1 MKISDCVKM
10 SFSDLKKRKLR
21 TALTALGISVGAM
34 LIIIMAGLGQGIQQ
48 ISSDKLK
55 EIDTMKVIT
64 VNPQTNTKKPEFKK
78 IDENVLAKLSK
89 IKGVS
94 TVTASVNTIISQVKI
109 GDKTAQK
116 VSVRGNNLNYPIF
129 TSAEQN
135 DVKSDKEKVEKYG
148 YNTIIQGRTLNKD
161 ENSSV
166 LVGQMMLDK
175 MGIKDYKSVVGKNME
190 IKVSLPNVYG
200 IEQKQSFVRN
210 VKIVGVVNK
219 VYENGRNTIV
229 TSDKIAADIQK
240 YYMNENNY
248 LNNKGYDMVQVEA
261 NSISDVKKVDDAIK
275 KMGYSDV
282 SSIEYAEKIDDL
294 LSILQA
300 LLIASGVIV
309 LLVAS
314 IGVINTMT
322 MAVYEKKKSI
332 GIMKA
337 QGASRKDIRRMFTVQ
352 SGSIGLIGGIFG
364 AVIALILG
372 VVINN
377 VVVMYNIGGIESG
390 MKIVDFKVSV
400 ILLTMLFT
408 ILVSMIAALIPA
420 RKAAKLDPVDS
431 LRCE

>member
-78 IDENVLAKLSK
+78 IDENTLDELSK

-94 TVTASVNTIISQVKI
+94 TVTASVNTTISQVKI